1 MGRTD
6 RPRPGFSTRAIRA
19 ASLAPAFDQEA
30 TAVPIYQTATFR
42 AADADE
48 LADVLLGNVA
58 GYAYSR
64 IDNPTSAALGAAAA
78 ELEGAQEG
86 FAFGSG
92 MAAVF
97 AAVASQVAAGDEI
110 VTGSALYGSTQ
121 ALFTR
126 RFARL
131 GVTTRFIDLT
141 DLDAVEGACGPPV
154 RLLYAETISNPTTVV
169 VDIEGLAA
177 IAHRHDARLI
187 VDNTFAS
194 PYLCRPIELGA
205 DLVIESATKWLGGHS
220 DVIAG
225 LVAGGPER
233 MAEVR
238 ELQVDTGGIIAPF
251 SAFLVLR
258 GIETLAV
265 RMDRHCATALALAE
279 VLNGHP
285 AVRRVFY
292 PGLPSHPQAELARR
306 QLRAGGGIL
315 AVDLGSRAAGAAF
328 LAALQIPERTAS
340 LGSVHTI
347 VVHPPS
353 TTHRQLDAKALARAG
368 ITPGLVRVSVGL
380 EDAEDLLSDI
390 SNALDVTG
398 RARVPVEAPG
408 EAPLTRN
415 ATDAG

>member
-1 MGRTD
+1 MNGSH

-19 ASLAPAFDQEA
+19 ASRAPQVDQEA

-48 LADVLLGNVA
+48 LADVLLGNVP

-64 IDNPTSAALGAAAA
+64 IDNPTSAALGAAVA
-78 ELEGAQEG
+78 ELEGAEEG

-97 AAVASQVAAGDEI
+97 AAVASQVVAGDEI
-110 VTGSALYGSTQ
+110 VTGTALYGSTQ
-121 ALFTR
+121 ALFSR
-126 RFARL
+126 RFGRL
-131 GVTTRFIDLT
+131 GVTTRFVDIT
-141 DLDAVEGACGPPV
+141 DPDAVEAACGPAT
-154 RLLYAETISNPTTVV
+154 RLIYAETISNPTTVLA
-169 VDIEGLAA
+169 DIVSLAEL
-177 IAHRHDARLI
+177 AHRHDARLI

-225 LVAGGPER
+225 VVAGGPER

-265 RMDRHCATALALAE
+265 RMDRQCATAMALAE
-279 VLNGHP
+279 VLERHP
-285 AVRRVFY
+285 VIRRVFY

-315 AVDLGSRAAGAAF
+315 ALDLGSRAAGAAF

-353 TTHRQLDAKALARAG
+353 TTHRQLDAEGLAQAG

-380 EDAEDLLSDI
+380 EDAGDLLDDMGG
-390 SNALDVTG
+390 ALDAAASAGTG
-398 RARVPVEAPG
+398 
-408 EAPLTRN
+408 
-415 ATDAG
+415 

>member
-1 MGRTD
+1 MNGSH

-19 ASLAPAFDQEA
+19 ASRAPQVDQEA

-48 LADVLLGNVA
+48 LADVLLGSVP

-64 IDNPTSAALGAAAA
+64 IDNPTSAALGAAVA
-78 ELEGAQEG
+78 ELEGAEEG

-97 AAVASQVAAGDEI
+97 AAVASQVVAGDEI
-110 VTGSALYGSTQ
+110 VTGTALYGSTK
-121 ALFTR
+121 ALFSR
-126 RFARL
+126 RFGRL
-131 GVTTRFIDLT
+131 GVTTRFVDIT
-141 DLDAVEGACGPPV
+141 DPDAVEAACGPAT
-154 RLLYAETISNPTTVV
+154 RLIYAETISNPTTVLA
-169 VDIEGLAA
+169 DIVSLAEL
-177 IAHRHDARLI
+177 AHRHDARLI

-225 LVAGGPER
+225 VVAGGPER

-265 RMDRHCATALALAE
+265 RMDRQCATAMALAE
-279 VLNGHP
+279 VLERHP
-285 AVRRVFY
+285 VIRRVFY

-315 AVDLGSRAAGAAF
+315 ALDLGSRAAGAAF
-328 LAALQIPERTAS
+328 LAALEIPERTAS

-353 TTHRQLDAKALARAG
+353 TTHRQLDAEGLAQAG

-380 EDAEDLLSDI
+380 EDAGDLLDDMGG
-390 SNALDVTG
+390 ALDAAASAGTG
-398 RARVPVEAPG
+398 
-408 EAPLTRN
+408 
-415 ATDAG
+415 